1 MLCCLKCSELDGYGS
16 GGGGGGTEHTRTYN
30 RLGLFIEELGQQQ
43 W

>member
-16 GGGGGGTEHTRTYN
+16 GGGGGTEHTRTYN
-30 RLGLFIEELGQQQ
+30 RLDLFIEELGQQQ